1 MQDVGQKC
9 LAQGRTGSVAV
20 GDEFLSV
27 EGLLDDLSQRSY
39 FVQAGVVGFE
49 RLFHGSRDDL
59 VLPFGLERASLAML
73 RGEGDDLRDPDF
85 RGFFEEPFEPVVV
98 FRRGD
103 GHRQAV
109 GQLAEFAVGVAHP
122 HPAAFGIVVHDFT
135 AVEVTAAVGDVQLF
149 AAGHAKHADAVFRL
163 FLAERIFRRNDIGG
177 VKQLH
182 FL

>member
-1 MQDVGQKC
+1 M
-9 LAQGRTGSVAV
+9 

-27 EGLLDDLSQRSY
+27 EGLLDDLSQRGH

-98 FRRGD
+98 FRRLGLSSTISQ
-103 GHRQAV
+103 R
-109 GQLAEFAVGVAHP
+109 
-122 HPAAFGIVVHDFT
+122 
-135 AVEVTAAVGDVQLF
+135 
-149 AAGHAKHADAVFRL
+149 
-163 FLAERIFRRNDIGG
+163 
-177 VKQLH
+177 
-182 FL
+182 

>member
-1 MQDVGQKC
+1 M
-9 LAQGRTGSVAV
+9 
-20 GDEFLSV
+20 
-27 EGLLDDLSQRSY
+27 
-39 FVQAGVVGFE
+39 QAGVVGFE

-103 GHRQAV
+103 GHRQAI
-109 GQLAEFAVGVAHP
+109 GQLAEFAVGVVHP
-122 HPAAFGIVVHDFT
+122 YPAALGIVVHDFT
-135 AVEVTAAVGDVQLF
+135 AVEVAAAVGDVQLF

>member
-1 MQDVGQKC
+1 MTRGI
-9 LAQGRTGSVAV
+9 LAALCAALAVLTCIPAVA
-20 GDEFLSV
+20 EAV
-27 EGLLDDLSQRSY
+27 EVSATAC
-39 FVQAGVVGFE
+39 V
-49 RLFHGSRDDL
+49 
-59 VLPFGLERASLAML
+59 
-73 RGEGDDLRDPDF
+73 
-85 RGFFEEPFEPVVV
+85 EEPFEPVVV

>member
-1 MQDVGQKC
+1 MTCRSGVISC
-9 LAQGRTGSVAV
+9 RR
-20 GDEFLSV
+20 
-27 EGLLDDLSQRSY
+27 GL
-39 FVQAGVVGFE
+39 VGFE

-182 FL
+182 FFINCLPLQR